1 MNKNRRI
8 KVDENYSP
16 LPTYKGDE
24 IYVNGIFNFSISR
37 ILEHIDLGKLE
48 VEKEKI
54 NVKEW
59 FRLHFRGL
67 VNEEHLSMV
76 DISKPI
82 LQAEIRPGMLEI
94 IDGNH
99 RMERAYCGG
108 IEFVESYKLKGEQLL
123 PYFADI
129 RGYKAFVQYWN
140 LKL

>member
-1 MNKNRRI
+1 M
-8 KVDENYSP
+8 
-16 LPTYKGDE
+16 
-24 IYVNGIFNFSISR
+24 
-37 ILEHIDLGKLE
+37 GKLE

-76 DISKPI
+76 DISKPV

-99 RMERAYCGG
+99 RMERAYREG

-129 RGYKAFVQYWN
+129 RGYKAFVEYWN
-140 LKL
+140 SKL

>member
-1 MNKNRRI
+1 M
-8 KVDENYSP
+8 
-16 LPTYKGDE
+16 PTYKGDE

-76 DISKPI
+76 DISKPV

-99 RMERAYCGG
+99 RMERAYREG

-129 RGYKAFVQYWN
+129 RGYKAFVEYWN
-140 LKL
+140 SKL